1 MDYFY
6 AITALLAGLGA
17 FLLGFK
23 LLSENMEKLASDGLK
38 KMFSRTAKSKLAGVG
53 IGALSTAIMQSSSVT
68 TVMVVGF
75 VNAGVMSLYQ
85 ATAVIMGANIGT
97 TITAQIVALQSFDF
111 VEIAMALT
119 VVGIFMNMFGKR
131 DKIKTIG
138 FMLAGLGVVFM
149 GLNYM
154 SSAMNIFK
162 NSPKITSLIAS
173 VSNPFLLLLLGMGIT
188 ALMQSSSAVTSV
200 VISMVTAG
208 ITIGDGGNS
217 VLFLILGTNIGTCI
231 TAVLSSIGAGRN
243 AKRACTIHLMFNV
256 FGAVLFL
263 IPLLCWRNFMDMT
276 FASWFGEAGQ
286 QIAMFHTFFNVT
298 CTILFLP
305 FTNLFVKLSGLIVRE
320 KPNRKDKKSAVGV
333 VMDKRFLNTP
343 FVALEQVGKQRLVM
357 LEMSMNNLES
367 ALDGFLSRNS
377 GNIEK
382 VLKTN
387 EEIARLYRET
397 TDYLIQVSGRDIS
410 IRDEKAVTS
419 LHHNLGDIVRISEIA
434 DNITKYTRKT
444 IQEEVVFSSGVN
456 GQIREM
462 MNKLKELYTATHE
475 TLERKDAAFLPTV
488 DLLEDEVDGLR
499 KRLIDGHIER
509 LNGGYCKA
517 ESSNIFINLVS
528 NLERTGDHLSYIA
541 HSVE

>member
-38 KMFSRTAKSKLAGVG
+38 RMFSRTAKSKLAGVG

-119 VVGIFMNMFGKR
+119 VVGIFMNMFCKR
-131 DKIKTIG
+131 DKTKTIG
-138 FMLAGLGVVFM
+138 LMLAGLGVVFM

-162 NSPKITSLIAS
+162 NSPKITSLLAS
-173 VSNPFLLLLLGMGIT
+173 VSNPFLLLLLGVGIT

-200 VISMVTAG
+200 VISMVGAG
-208 ITIGDGGNS
+208 IMIGDGGNS
-217 VLFLILGTNIGTCI
+217 VLFLILGTNIGTCV

-256 FGAVLFL
+256 FGAFLFF
-263 IPLLCWRNFMDMT
+263 IMLLCWQNFMEMT
-276 FASWFGEAGQ
+276 FANWFKEAGQ

-320 KPNRKDKKSAVGV
+320 KTNKKEKKTGG

-343 FVALEQVGKQRLVM
+343 FIALEQVGKQRLVM
-357 LEMSMNNLES
+357 LETSMNNLES
-367 ALDGFLSRNS
+367 ALNGFLTRND
-377 GNIEK
+377 GNIDE

-387 EEIARLYRET
+387 EEIAQLYRKT

-410 IRDEKAVTS
+410 LRDEKTVTA

-444 IQEEVVFSSGVN
+444 IKEDVVFSSGVN
-456 GQIREM
+456 GQIRDM
-462 MNKLKELYTATHE
+462 MNKLKELYTATYE

-488 DLLEDEVDGLR
+488 DALEDEVDGMR
-499 KRLIDGHIER
+499 KKLIDGHIER